1 MVIRKMEF
9 CFGITFDY
17 EGTFIP
23 SDFENLY
30 QKAYKKIFSFLYSH
44 SDFSVFLYF
53 SGPVLEWFEKKH
65 PEVIT
70 LLSELINR
78 KQIEIIGGGYY
89 SPAFPLILPIDR
101 VGQTEALTTS
111 IRKILGKRPRGIYL
125 PESIWDPSLISSF
138 KTCGIEYTFIDSR
151 LIPQNKYRN
160 VSLFNPLIVE
170 DLGKTLFII
179 PLQEEVDFFHQ
190 NNTKDLI
197 SIIKNKIASQNNE
210 NSVFS
215 TVFSADNFN
224 KLLKEGILDSL
235 YLDFIEE
242 ENFVFSTPQ
251 KYLKNATCFNRVTI
265 SATCSPNLANWI
277 YEPYVFHSSSD
288 IANARPNVKDF
299 IETYP
304 LTHELYARMIQL
316 SVEVNQCRGD
326 KMRKKNARDLL
337 WETQNYHLYVYNG
350 KSSLSNKKNRRKAFQ
365 NLISAEKILREN
377 SDFIEHCN
385 GYDLSM
391 SGYKEYIAKFTNYN
405 AYVSQKG
412 GAIFELDVVE
422 NAVNYCDIEQRN
434 ETLDQINDTYRKKI
448 LSDHLL
454 EENQLAVFTNGL
466 NPPHEILPNRIYS
479 EISFDRTKR
488 EVTLFVSLLFGKKK
502 LPVSIVKKL
511 FFTEGGIQAQY
522 IIKNES
528 NDSLKA
534 VFAVENVFSL
544 SDPKKL
550 FDLEVVAMD
559 QKNIP
564 CSDQIFIKQE
574 HVSFIQL
581 SDTVLD
587 TKFILEPNEDAG
599 ISILPL
605 SITRVDGQ
613 EELQTQYQGQI
624 CTLFWHIDIQPNY
637 EIEKTIYLGINPK
650 KKTSVAKRN
659 KKQ

>member
-1 MVIRKMEF
+1 MVISKMEF
-9 CFGITFDY
+9 LFGITFDY

-23 SDFENLY
+23 SEFENLY

-111 IRKILGKRPRGIYL
+111 IRKILGKRPRGIFL

-138 KTCGIEYTFIDSR
+138 KTCGIEYTFLDAQ
-151 LIPQNKYRN
+151 LIPQNKFRN
-160 VSLFNPLIVE
+160 ISLFTPVIVE
-170 DLGKTLFII
+170 DLGKTLYII
-179 PLQEEVDFFHQ
+179 PLQQDIDFFHL
-190 NNTKDLI
+190 NNTKDFVNL
-197 SIIKNKIASQNNE
+197 IKNKTVSQSNE
-210 NSVFS
+210 DSVFS
-215 TVFSADNFN
+215 TVFSADDFN

-235 YLDFIEE
+235 YLDLIEE
-242 ENFVFSTPQ
+242 ESFVFSTPQ

-265 SATCSPNLANWI
+265 PSTCSPNLCKWLC
-277 YEPYVFHSSSD
+277 EPYVSHSTAIFNS
-288 IANARPNVKDF
+288 RPNVKDF

-316 SVEVNQCRGD
+316 SVEINQCRGD

-350 KSSLSNKKNRRKAFQ
+350 KSSLSNKKNRRKAFE
-365 NLISAEKILREN
+365 NLISAEKIIREI

-391 SGYKEYIAKFTNYN
+391 SGYKEYIGKFSNYN

-412 GAIFELDVVE
+412 GAVFELDVME

-434 ETLDQINDTYRKKI
+434 DSLDQFKDTYRKKI

-454 EENQLAVFTNGL
+454 EENQLSVFTNGL
-466 NPPHEILPNRIYS
+466 NPPHEILPNKIYS

-488 EVTLFVSLLFGKKK
+488 EVILSVSQLFGKKK
-502 LPVSIVKKL
+502 LPVCIIKK
-511 FFTEGGIQAQY
+511 FSFTEGGIQAQY
-522 IIKNES
+522 ILKNES
-528 NDSLKA
+528 NDNLKA

-544 SDPKKL
+544 SDPKNL

-559 QKNIP
+559 QKNVP

-574 HVSFIQL
+574 HVSFVQL

-587 TKFILEPNEDAG
+587 TQFILEPNEDAG

-605 SITRVDGQ
+605 SITRVDEQG
-613 EELQTQYQGQI
+613 ELQSQYQGQI